1 MSDVKAETSETLS
14 PVADDKKK
22 PEMKQSKGGSQIIE
36 EYLNITS

>member
-22 PEMKQSKGGSQIIE
+22 PEMKQFKGGNII
-36 EYLNITS
+36 LNKYY